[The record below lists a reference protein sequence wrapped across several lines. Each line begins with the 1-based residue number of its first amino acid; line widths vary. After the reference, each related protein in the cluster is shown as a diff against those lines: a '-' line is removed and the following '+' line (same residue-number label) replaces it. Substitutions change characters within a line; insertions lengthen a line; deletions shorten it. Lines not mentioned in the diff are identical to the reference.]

1 MPTANSVFKEIIVNA
16 INNSNGKPI
25 LIDRFYALAEANLR
39 FDRHDL
45 ASTILRNEETGE
57 PAWKRNLRNCLQSLK
72 TRGEIV
78 NSSPS
83 FWRLP
88 TPNEETF
95 IDPGSAWLII
105 MEAAKK
111 AFNDKSTWTSPINNQ
126 AYTVDG
132 IEDNKILIL
141 RHSASTVEK
150 LTQRDVMRSF
160 ISLNAAGGILGR
172 GAMINVVAK
181 EASIVHLHPDLS
193 WDNNFELIIV
203 KTSEKS
209 ARIAVIREIAEARN
223 DDPVY
228 QPYARKIRKGQPALR
243 RKLLNVYS
251 NQCCIS
257 RTGPENVL
265 QAAHIEPH
273 FKKGNNHS
281 TNALLLR
288 SDIHDLFDD
297 GLILIE
303 PSTLIVVVHPCLD
316 GTVYQELAGKN
327 LLPRSDGEKPD
338 NEKLKERWQT
348 HYWATKG
355 N

>member
-1 MPTANSVFKEIIVNA
+1 MPTQNSVFKEIIFDA
-16 INNSNGKPI
+16 INNSNGEPV
-25 LIDRFYALAEANLR
+25 LIDRFYELAEANLQ

-45 ASTILRNEETGE
+45 ASTVLRNKETGE
-57 PAWKRNLRNCLQSLK
+57 PAWKRNLRNCLQGLK

-88 TPNEETF
+88 TPDKETF
-95 IDPGSAWLII
+95 IEPESAWLII
-105 MEAAKK
+105 MEAAQK
-111 AFNDKSTWTSPINNQ
+111 AHIDKSTWSSPINNQ
-126 AYTVDG
+126 IYNVDG
-132 IEDNKILIL
+132 IEENKIHIL
-141 RHSASTVEK
+141 RHSASSVEM
-150 LTQRDVMRSF
+150 LSQRDVMRSF

-172 GAMINVVAK
+172 GAMINIVAK
-181 EASIVHLHPDLS
+181 EASIVHLHPELS
-193 WDNNFELIIV
+193 WHNNFEIIV
-203 KTSEKS
+203 VKKS
-209 ARIAVIREIAEARN
+209 GIDAKIAVIKEIAEAQN

-243 RKLLNVYS
+243 RKLLRVYS

-303 PSTLIVVVHPCLD
+303 PKTLKVFIHPSLD
-316 GTVYQELAGKN
+316 GTVYQEFAGKN
-327 LLPRSDGEKPD
+327 LLPRSDGEQPD
-338 NEKLKERWQT
+338 SDKLKDRWQT
-348 HYWATKG
+348 YYWATK
-355 N
+355 